1 MNHVI
6 AKIRIRGSAFKYRKI
21 ISDKTLYIL
30 PQDLSPHIPYSSSH
44 NLDEDSWFGIDNFS
58 QQSFC
63 LEVLK
68 EDFVSTAYVILK
80 SNEINKLDFLCA
92 VQDGNCFYFQ
102 KISKNQT
109 LSRKKIIYLGDR
121 FNYSEGSNDIVIND
135 VADAIYIKDIDIL
148 YFKKLSSITGIF
160 KGIDDL
166 YRESTEEETK
176 AFLESEFIQLND
188 EFSVAQVRKANRKR
202 IAMAIDTVNNFEDD
216 QKEIVFDT
224 IKDYCPDL
232 VTENGTF
239 KIASENDLKL
249 LLYGIDQR
257 FYTTPDGKERR
268 IANSVINLVQQ
279 FQNT

>member
-6 AKIRIRGSAFKYRKI
+6 AKIRIKGNVPKYRKI
-21 ISDKTLYIL
+21 ISDITLYIL
-30 PQDLSPHIPYSSSH
+30 PQDLDPHIPYSPSH

-58 QQSFC
+58 QQSFY
-63 LEVLK
+63 LDELK
-68 EDFVSTAYVILK
+68 ENFVSTAYDMLK
-80 SNEINKLDFLCA
+80 SDEINKLDFLCS
-92 VQDGNCFYFQ
+92 VQDGNYYYFQ
-102 KISKNQT
+102 KISKTQ
-109 LSRKKIIYLGDR
+109 LLGRKKIYLGEQFKYLED
-121 FNYSEGSNDIVIND
+121 SKDIVIND

-160 KGIDDL
+160 KGIDGL
-166 YRESTEEETK
+166 YREATQEETRT
-176 AFLESEFIQLND
+176 FLESEFIQLSE
-188 EFSVAQVRKANRKR
+188 EFDAAQVKQANRKR
-202 IAMAIDTVNNFEDD
+202 IAMAIDIVNSFEDD

-257 FYTTPDGKERR
+257 FYTTPDGKEKR
-268 IANSVINLVQQ
+268 IANSVIKLSA
-279 FQNT
+279 